1 MEIDP
6 TDTDVKLFLKAARKG
21 AGNYVRAFLNDG
33 MDPNVQDIAGWTAL
47 KFAATDGNLR
57 LVELLLDRGADF
69 SIGDDYD
76 TTPLMAATIFG
87 HLDVVALLLE
97 RGDNPNSQ
105 NDSMF
110 TPLMYASRQCERN
123 YTEIAKLLL
132 ENGADPNLMD
142 QIGITPLMFASMNQ
156 CNNTVKLLLEWGA
169 NPDIEDD
176 YGKMALDHAH
186 HPDPTTY
193 ELINNHINEE
203 KLLTARQN
211 LAFSKF
217 MNEHLGKDSIID
229 KYLNI
234 DYKNAM
240 PKLFKRPEDDFFQRM
255 HRQSEVVDMKRRM
268 HEEKKRQRLIE
279 EMENTRMAD
288 YLHDLDLDQY
298 GSGFKSRK
306 LTRKRRNKIFI

>member
-1 MEIDP
+1 
-6 TDTDVKLFLKAARKG
+6 
-21 AGNYVRAFLNDG
+21 
-33 MDPNVQDIAGWTAL
+33 
-47 KFAATDGNLR
+47 
-57 LVELLLDRGADF
+57 
-69 SIGDDYD
+69 
-76 TTPLMAATIFG
+76 
-87 HLDVVALLLE
+87 
-97 RGDNPNSQ
+97 
-105 NDSMF
+105 
-110 TPLMYASRQCERN
+110 
-123 YTEIAKLLL
+123 
-132 ENGADPNLMD
+132 
-142 QIGITPLMFASMNQ
+142 MNQ

-176 YGKMALDHAH
+176 YGQMALDHAH

-217 MNEHLGKDSIID
+217 MNEHLGKDSITNQ
-229 KYLNI
+229 YLNI

-288 YLHDLDLDQY
+288 YLHDLDQY